1 MKKNTT
7 SGLKVVDVP
16 EKVNEQVEAAKE
28 NYLGFMEQNKNFLN
42 ELMKAMDMQLEFW
55 LCMQLGYLDFMKNIF
70 DIKPTVKPFEHHLN
84 PFGEHIETFG
94 EFNKEFFEI
103 KKRKTEKLAR
113 TLQKYHRKAVENTI
127 TAFDKYCEMLS
138 TA

>member
-1 MKKNTT
+1 MKKSTT
-7 SGLKVVDVP
+7 SGLKVVDVS
-16 EKVNEQVEAAKE
+16 EKVNEQVKAAKE

-42 ELMKAMDMQLEFW
+42 ELMKAMDIQLEFW

-70 DIKPTVKPFEHHLN
+70 DIKPPVKPFEHHLN

-103 KKRKTEKLAR
+103 KKRKTENLAR
-113 TLQKYHRKAVENTI
+113 TFQKYHRKAVENTI